1 MEINQG
7 LPTRFPADGRFVLSN
22 YTDED
27 LAEMLFR
34 RQNDRIRFSEEC
46 RPFAIDY
53 FATERQ
59 KKIMAND
66 PSNPFGNAR
75 EVQTLLNK
83 LETASGIR
91 FLQASEEQQAD
102 PIFASLILP
111 EDFPNYNK

>member
-1 MEINQG
+1 
-7 LPTRFPADGRFVLSN
+7 
-22 YTDED
+22 
-27 LAEMLFR
+27 
-34 RQNDRIRFSEEC
+34 
-46 RPFAIDY
+46 
-53 FATERQ
+53 
-59 KKIMAND
+59 MAND